1 MPSLIREEAQR
12 VSPLKQF
19 YLAHVRKCMQRPEG
33 KCLVSSVFSP
43 CGPRG
48 SHLDRQAGQCHHR
61 AISPAWV
68 SLSTVK
74 QEQLTLPQRTKV
86 SSTPHP
92 PASTFQVLRRHEY
105 TTSGSNSPAS
115 PRKCQAFCHQYT
127 PGISRLTFPR
137 PAIMGVF
144 SVLQETRYGV
154 V

>member
-19 YLAHVRKCMQRPEG
+19 YLARVRKRMQRPEG

-92 PASTFQVLRRHEY
+92 PASTFQVLKQTPPHQLHLLY
-105 TTSGSNSPAS
+105 FKNVYFIFINLALL
-115 PRKCQAFCHQYT
+115 AFFFFLSLFLPSFLCD
-127 PGISRLTFPR
+127 SL
-137 PAIMGVF
+137 M
-144 SVLQETRYGV
+144 
-154 V
+154 